1 MRNQTIM
8 ERSFSRFSDLSELE
22 KAQIM
27 YDCAV
32 ECREEY
38 PELEWDDIVRKAGI
52 RLDKAKKGS

>member
-1 MRNQTIM
+1 MARN
-8 ERSFSRFSDLSELE
+8 FNRFSDLSELE